1 MVHPESEKKMDDS
14 WKEVSKEKL
23 LEEMEFQGEIIK
35 ELSRRNTKIILL
47 INNIFKDLEKFR
59 NADITKLIE
68 KYRKKLLEE

>member
-1 MVHPESEKKMDDS
+1 MVHLESEKKMDDS

-23 LEEMEFQGEIIK
+23 LEEMEFQGEVIK
-35 ELSRRNTKIILL
+35 ELSRRNTKIIKL
-47 INNIFKDLEKFR
+47 INNIFKDLERFR